1 MGQINKND
9 TYSQNV
15 RAACASDEHVSA
27 TKIMGEGSEN
37 WRGVSV
43 ETKNKIKLRAMMD
56 VPEC

>member
-1 MGQINKND
+1 M
-9 TYSQNV
+9 